1 MFASAGNENKRK
13 QVDKRI
19 TITAN
24 IINQEFLPSIVAS
37 LLSRLACE
45 QRWLPGQQFLLFAN
59 VMLVASHLPRVPSRI
74 CDFIFRGCFWHG
86 SFCNIAWNYSLLS
99 EIRFRGRERLLHSIS
114 SLFRVQ
120 LTTKTLDTCTK
131 IWKSKWE
138 KYSHNQVPKLSFSL
152 LHFQTNF
159 DSWNSFDSTNFQ
171 SFVGFHIDKT
181 QL

>member
-74 CDFIFRGCFWHG
+74 CD
-86 SFCNIAWNYSLLS
+86 L
-99 EIRFRGRERLLHSIS
+99 IS
-114 SLFRVQ
+114 VRNGFLVVASGTVV
-120 LTTKTLDTCTK
+120 
-131 IWKSKWE
+131 
-138 KYSHNQVPKLSFSL
+138 YNQVPKLSFSL

-159 DSWNSFDSTNFQ
+159 DSWNSFDSTHFSHSSYFTSTKHNFR
-171 SFVGFHIDKT
+171 SSRYNTNWKVVYSHFAAGF
-181 QL
+181 